1 MMKLSMLAF
10 PKTITPQRRMFHKFS
25 ALQQPGACI
34 TTPKDMVHPIGIQLW
49 SSSKLG
55 FVQPHQTTIRYE
67 HSGKANTTKK
77 VRPNY
82 NGNKRRGVQ
91 SKRQRQG
98 MTSSTS
104 DRDRHTVVETEWIR
118 ITGIPPLS
126 TLEDLLID
134 LERIMTAEL
143 EMGII
148 DLDAYEKE
156 MMQQIERA
164 KSPTMD
170 PIVTDDT
177 DWTVE
182 LEEYEKLVL
191 EPAESAGNAMEEA
204 RDQVDPKSHSEEK
217 PGTSLW
223 APDSNL
229 PPHMVVEAYP
239 ILSTLFRTK
248 GWYLRLP
255 NRSCAHALFSHL
267 SEAKQQ
273 LRAKGSDSNDTEQQ
287 VQLDTFIA
295 RPLKCACKEVTVHS
309 YQPKKHILKE
319 ARKLNISDN
328 VIRVENCCSSLTEDE
343 IMYFFSSFRLT
354 TGSFKAVEQVVKG
367 GVNNSSTPSTTST
380 FLVRFDSPSDA
391 RAALREKQD
400 HIISE
405 KSIRLVQYP
414 RCIV

>member
-1 MMKLSMLAF
+1 
-10 PKTITPQRRMFHKFS
+10 MFHKFS
-25 ALQQPGACI
+25 AIQPGACI
-34 TTPKDMVHPIGIQLW
+34 TNPKDIVHPIGIQLW

-55 FVQPHQTTIRYE
+55 CAQPHQTKIRSQ
-67 HSGKANTTKK
+67 HSGKANTSKK

-82 NGNKRRGVQ
+82 NGNKRRGVK
-91 SKRQRQG
+91 SKRQQQG
-98 MTSSTS
+98 MKSDTSN
-104 DRDRHTVVETEWIR
+104 RDRHTVVESEWIR

-126 TLEDLLID
+126 TLEDLLMD

-164 KSPTMD
+164 KNPTMD
-170 PIVTDDT
+170 PIVPAGT

-182 LEEYEKLVL
+182 LEGYEKEVL
-191 EPAESAGNAMEEA
+191 EPTASAENAMEEA

-255 NRSCAHALFSHL
+255 NRSCAHALLSHL
-267 SEAKQQ
+267 SEARQQ
-273 LRAKGSDSNDTEQQ
+273 LRTKGSDSNDTEQQ

-295 RPLKCACKEVTVHS
+295 RSLKCAWKEVVVHS
-309 YQPKKHILKE
+309 YQPTKTILNK
-319 ARKLNISDN
+319 ARELNISDN

-343 IMYFFSSFRLT
+343 IKYFFSSFRLT
-354 TGSFKAVEQVVKG
+354 NGPFKAVEQVVKG
-367 GVNNSSTPSTTST
+367 GVTNSSTPSTTST

-400 HIISE
+400 NLISE

-414 RCIV
+414 RCIA